1 MPEDLDGA
9 LLQLRP
15 LLLDPDRLVR
25 AVAAGR
31 RRSATP
37 PWRRVELR
45 PIDLKDGRHLQV
57 VTYDDRKATTAN
69 PAYGVQAEV
78 EVDALLA
85 EPFGNWHVQTTTE
98 TLQLRVTKKG
108 QAQLHRTAESGE
120 QVTGHDRAAR
130 HLIDPGDPLFR
141 VLGAGAAKRRQVDAF
156 LRVLQAA
163 VAEADLP
170 AGRPLRVVDLGCGN
184 AYLTFAAYRFLS
196 ADREVRLTGIDQRP
210 EMRERNTALAA
221 ELGWGEHLTF
231 EAGDIIDTRP
241 ATTATPEGALDVVLA
256 LHACDT
262 ATDDALAQAVHW
274 DARVVLASPCCHHD
288 LQRQMSAGRA
298 PAPYGLVARHAILR
312 ERLGDL
318 LTDAVRAALLRR
330 VGYHVEVVQFVS
342 AEYTPRNTMIRA
354 VRTTDRQPDP
364 AADAEYAEL
373 VADWAVTPHLQTL
386 LADDLA
392 GRG

>member
-25 AVAAGR
+25 AVAAGK
-31 RRSATP
+31 RRSAVP
-37 PWRRVELR
+37 PWRRAELR

-57 VTYDDRKATTAN
+57 VTYDERKATTTN
-69 PAYGVQAEV
+69 PSYGEQAEA

-85 EPFGNWHVQTTTE
+85 QPFGNWHVQTTTE

-108 QAQLHRTAESGE
+108 LAQLHRKAEPNQQHTA
-120 QVTGHDRAAR
+120 HDRAAH
-130 HLIDPGDPLFR
+130 HLIDPGDPLFS
-141 VLGAGAAKRRQVDAF
+141 VLGAGAGKRRQVDAF

-170 AGRPLRVVDLGCGN
+170 ADRPLRVVDLGCGN
-184 AYLTFAAYRFLS
+184 AYLTFAAYRYL
-196 ADREVRLTGIDQRP
+196 ADHSDVRLTGIDQRP

-221 ELGWGEHLTF
+221 ELGWAEQMSF
-231 EAGDIIDTRP
+231 VAGDIIDAP
-241 ATTATPEGALDVVLA
+241 LPEGGTVDVVLA

-262 ATDDALAQAVHW
+262 ATDDALAQAVRW
-274 DARVVLASPCCHHD
+274 DAPVVLASPCCHHD
-288 LQRQMSAGRA
+288 LQRQMSTGRA
-298 PAPYGLVARHAILR
+298 PSPYGLVARHAILR
-312 ERLGDL
+312 ERLGDV

-330 VGYHVEVVQFVS
+330 IGYRVEVVQFVS

-354 VRTTDRQPDP
+354 VRTAGARPDP
-364 AADAEYAEL
+364 SADTEYDEL
-373 VADWAVTPHLQTL
+373 VADWGVTPHLQTL

-392 GRG
+392 RR